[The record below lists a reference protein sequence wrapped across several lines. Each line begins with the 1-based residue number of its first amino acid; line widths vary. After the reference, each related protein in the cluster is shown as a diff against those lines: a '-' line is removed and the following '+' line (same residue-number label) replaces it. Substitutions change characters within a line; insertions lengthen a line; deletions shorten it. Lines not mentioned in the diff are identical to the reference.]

1 MATLEIEIT
10 AKHLQAI
17 MQCNASR
24 AELFAPHIHR
34 ACQLFEINTPARMAA
49 FLAQIGHESGR
60 LVYTREI
67 WGPTPAQQKYEGRKD
82 LGNTQAGDG
91 KRYLGRGLIQ
101 TTGRANYRATHDG
114 LSDAL
119 EGVPDFEQTPTALE
133 LPEWAALSAAW
144 YWHSR
149 GLNAL
154 ADTGAFDAI
163 TRKINGGNNGAADR
177 RALWVAAKRF
187 MEGTKP

>member
-1 MATLEIEIT
+1 MEIT
-10 AKHLQAI
+10 AKHLQTI
-17 MQCNASR
+17 MQCNANR
-24 AELFAPHIHR
+24 AEQFAPHINR
-34 ACQLFEINTPARMAA
+34 ACQLFEINTPARIAA

-60 LVYTREI
+60 LAYTREI

-114 LSDAL
+114 LGDVL
-119 EGVPDFEQTPTALE
+119 EGVPDFEQHPTALE

-177 RALWVAAKRF
+177 RALWAAAKACL
-187 MEGTKP
+187 GAGA

>member
-1 MATLEIEIT
+1 MEIT
-10 AKHLQAI
+10 AIHLQTI
-17 MQCNASR
+17 MQCNANR
-24 AELFAPHIHR
+24 AEQFAPHINR
-34 ACQLFEINTPARMAA
+34 ACQLFEINTTPARMAA

-67 WGPTPAQQKYEGRKD
+67 WRPTPAQQKYEGRKD

-91 KRYLGRGLIQ
+91 KRFMGRGLIQ

-163 TRKINGGNNGAADR
+163 TRKINGGTNGAADR
-177 RALWVAAKRF
+177 RALWAVAKDCFGGGA
-187 MEGTKP
+187 